1 MSDQVL
7 LAVQE
12 HAQVIEQF
20 KSAVDGELKAIKS
33 AQATQRNQMID
44 LAQKGGIPNGFSG
57 MPKDESVASQFVQ
70 STQFKSMLSGAPTT
84 GRVEVKATVTSV
96 THDVQAAR
104 KPGLFNNPQR
114 ALSLLSVL
122 PSLAVNTGVFEFMQ
136 LNGYSNAAAVQVA
149 EGDLKAEASLPTA
162 VVQANISTIAHWI
175 KASNQILA
183 DAPALSMQI
192 DNLLRYGVQAKVEG
206 ELINGV
212 GGAGKILG
220 LVPQA
225 TAFVPTLTA
234 KADQIGEAK
243 AAMEAAG
250 WVPSIIVMNPT
261 DWFVVA
267 SERATDEQYVLGS
280 PRDPAGPGLWGIPV
294 LTTPA
299 IASGTSLILDQSQ
312 VAVLTR
318 EGVTVMA
325 SREDGTNF
333 TTNQTT
339 ILAEARYGLAV
350 FATGAARKIVDVI

>member
-1 MSDQVL
+1 MTDYITQVKTQLAEIADTASTRVNHVEDQMKTL
-7 LAVQE
+7 RE
-12 HAQVIEQF
+12 
-20 KSAVDGELKAIKS
+20 
-33 AQATQRNQMID
+33 QMID
-44 LAQKGGIPNGFSG
+44 LAQKGGIPKGFG
-57 MPKDESVASQFVQ
+57 MKSNDESVAAQFVQ
-70 STQFKSMLSGAPTT
+70 SPQFKSMLTGAQST
-84 GRVEVKATVTSV
+84 GRVEVKATVTSAN
-96 THDVQAAR
+96 HNVQPQRDA
-104 KPGLFNNPQR
+104 GLFNNPQR
-114 ALSLLSVL
+114 NLSLLSVL

-136 LNGYSNAAAVQVA
+136 LNGYSNAAAVQVV
-149 EGDLKAEASLPTA
+149 EGAGKAEASLPTA
-162 VVQANISTIAHWI
+162 IKQANVATIAHWI

-192 DNLLRYGVQAKVEG
+192 DNLLRYGVQAKLEG

-212 GGAGKILG
+212 GGAGNIHG
-220 LVPQA
+220 LLPQA

-250 WVPSIIVMNPT
+250 WMPSLIVMNPA
-261 DWFVVA
+261 DWFEVA
-267 SERATDEQYVLGS
+267 SERADTGNGQYVLGS
-280 PRDPAGPGLWGIPV
+280 PRDPAGPSLWGIPV

-299 IASGTSLILDQSQ
+299 IASGTTVILDQSQ
-312 VAVLTR
+312 VAVLNR

-350 FATGAARKIVDVI
+350 FATGAVRKIVDA

>member
-1 MSDQVL
+1 MTDYV
-7 LAVQE
+7 
-12 HAQVIEQF
+12 EQIKAKLTEINDF
-20 KSAVDGELKAIKS
+20 SQGRMKDFDKELKGLKD
-33 AQATQRNQMID
+33 QMID
-44 LAQKGGIPNGFSG
+44 LAQKGGIPSGFGVKSN
-57 MPKDESVASQFVQ
+57 DESVATQFVQ
-70 STQFKSMLSGAPTT
+70 SPQFKSMLTGAQST
-84 GRVEVKATVTSV
+84 GRVEVKATITSG
-96 THDVQAAR
+96 THDVQAERA
-104 KPGLFNNPQR
+104 PGLFNNPQR

-136 LNGYSNAAAVQVA
+136 LNGYVNAAAVQVL
-149 EGDLKAEASLPTA
+149 EGDVKAEASLPTQI
-162 VVQANISTIAHWI
+162 VQANISTIAHWI

-192 DNLLRYGVQAKVEG
+192 DNLLRYGVTAKLES
-206 ELINGV
+206 ELINGA
-212 GGAGKILG
+212 GGTGKILG

-234 KADQIGEAK
+234 KADKIGEAK
-243 AAMEAAG
+243 AAMEADG
-250 WVPSIIVMNPT
+250 WVPSLIVMNPA
-261 DWFVVA
+261 DWFVIA

-280 PRDPAGPGLWGIPV
+280 PRDPAGPSLWGIPV

-299 IASGTSLILDQSQ
+299 IASGTTLILDQSQ
-312 VAVLTR
+312 VAVLNR

-350 FATGAARKIVDVI
+350 FATGAVRKIVDAV

>member
-1 MSDQVL
+1 MTDIYEVVKNGLGDVKASFEAQMAPMKADQQKL
-7 LAVQE
+7 K
-12 HAQVIEQF
+12 EQ
-20 KSAVDGELKAIKS
+20 I
-33 AQATQRNQMID
+33 ID
-44 LAQKGGIPNGFSG
+44 LAQKGGIPNGFGAKS
-57 MPKDESVASQFVQ
+57 KDETVAAQFVQ
-70 STQFKSMLSGAPTT
+70 SPQFKSMLTGAPTT
-84 GRVEVKATVTSV
+84 GRVEVKATITSA
-96 THDVQAAR
+96 THDVQAERA
-104 KPGLFNNPQR
+104 PGLFNNPQR

-136 LNGYSNAAAVQVA
+136 LNGYVNAAAVQVL
-149 EGDLKAEASLPTA
+149 EGDVKAEASLPTQI
-162 VVQANISTIAHWI
+162 VQANISTIAHWI

-192 DNLLRYGVQAKVEG
+192 DNLLRYGVTAKLES
-206 ELINGV
+206 ELINGA
-212 GGAGKILG
+212 GGTGKILG

-234 KADQIGEAK
+234 KADKIGEAK
-243 AAMEAAG
+243 AAMEADG
-250 WVPSIIVMNPT
+250 WVPSLIVMNPA
-261 DWFVVA
+261 DWFVIA

-280 PRDPAGPGLWGIPV
+280 PRDPAGPSLWGIPV

-299 IASGTSLILDQSQ
+299 IASGTTLILDQSQ
-312 VAVLTR
+312 VAVLNR

-350 FATGAARKIVDVI
+350 FATGAVRKIVDAV